1 MMSEID
7 KLSLEI
13 TNCQEEVQK
22 SKQMSSQYEE
32 EKSLL
37 EEKLADFEKV
47 LSNGRLEYD
56 NVCKEKADLTH
67 QVETIKEQM
76 VQIKEELDNENSQLK
91 GQVVDL
97 DNQWSSKVENVQ
109 KDLEVA
115 KLRTVEIS
123 KENEVINEN
132 SQLK

>member
-32 EKSLL
+32 EKGLL
-37 EEKLADFEKV
+37 QEKLADFEKV

-56 NVCKEKADLTH
+56 NVCEEKDDLSH

-76 VQIKEELDNENSQLK
+76 VQMKEELDNENSQLK
-91 GQVVDL
+91 GQVVGL
-97 DNQWSSKVENVQ
+97 DNQWSSKVESVE
-109 KDLEVA
+109 KDLEAA
-115 KLRTVEIS
+115 KLR
-123 KENEVINEN
+123 
-132 SQLK
+132 